1 MKEDKN
7 FLSQECNVTIPI
19 VRLIFTVYIFFH
31 ASSTL
36 DTFFSKK
43 SWFRKKK
50 KALRRPKEKDVS
62 LRLWGDPH
70 LRHDADS
77 PLNSFMSDL

>member
-43 SWFRKKK
+43 SWFRKKTP
-50 KALRRPKEKDVS
+50 PKRKDVS
-62 LRLWGDPH
+62 LRIWGDPH
-70 LRHDADS
+70 IRHDADS
-77 PLNSFMSDL
+77 PLSSFMSDL